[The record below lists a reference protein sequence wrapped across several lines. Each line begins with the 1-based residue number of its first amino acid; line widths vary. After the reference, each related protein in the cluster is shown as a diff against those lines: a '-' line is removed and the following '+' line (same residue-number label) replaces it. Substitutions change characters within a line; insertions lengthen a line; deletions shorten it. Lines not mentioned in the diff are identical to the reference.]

1 MVLLFGTSA
10 GSVTLEQNKKM
21 TNPEKIKWVTV
32 GTSVTQQQKQQI
44 EERALSNNM
53 SVAKYIKARLL
64 EDHNTQA
71 EMALLNAHQ
80 KKLYGYITKIYAL
93 NTLMARQLT
102 SSTEVNQLM
111 QDIEEQLTNLGYKNE

>member
-1 MVLLFGTSA
+1 
-10 GSVTLEQNKKM
+10 M
-21 TNPEKIKWVTV
+21 TTPEKIKWVTV